1 MRHLLFFNLAELEVN
16 QAGVVV
22 HRRVNLVDLLV
33 ACLRGAV
40 QFLTSALDLIE
51 VVLFVFMV
59 TVFVMEVYSVI
70 DVIDRV
76 INVLSEERADGDDG
90 VIKMVHFR
98 KLWTAA
104 LSGRRCWALTTY

>member
-1 MRHLLFFNLAELEVN
+1 M
-16 QAGVVV
+16 
-22 HRRVNLVDLLV
+22 
-33 ACLRGAV
+33 
-40 QFLTSALDLIE
+40 TSALDLIE

>member
-1 MRHLLFFNLAELEVN
+1 M
-16 QAGVVV
+16 
-22 HRRVNLVDLLV
+22 
-33 ACLRGAV
+33 
-40 QFLTSALDLIE
+40 
-51 VVLFVFMV
+51 
-59 TVFVMEVYSVI
+59 FVMEVYSVI